1 MAARCAGSL
10 PRKTPAPLPMS
21 NLLAIEIGGSKL
33 QLFAGTGAGEILDR
47 RRFAVERERGAEGIR
62 EHIAA
67 ALPELIEKWQPAAI
81 GVGYGGPVNWRTGR
95 IWKSY
100 HIAGWSDFPLG
111 DWLRERT
118 GLPAFV
124 ENDSNLATLGE
135 ARCGAGQG
143 ASPVFYTNMGSGVG
157 GGLAIDGQLYH
168 GASPGEMEFGHL
180 RLEAP
185 DRILEEDCAGWSLDR
200 QIRAAIVDAPDSMLA
215 RLAAADPGGE
225 ARHLSAALAAG
236 DPLALEMLARLA
248 GHLARALGVVTQ
260 LLHPEV
266 IVIGGGVSLIGEPL
280 RAAVAERLPG
290 CIMDVFHPGPSIRLA
305 GLREE
310 SVPVGALLMAA
321 DRLSLSLSSS

>member
-1 MAARCAGSL
+1 
-10 PRKTPAPLPMS
+10 MS
-21 NLLAIEIGGSKL
+21 EFLAIEIGGSKL
-33 QLFAGTGAGEILDR
+33 QLFAGTGDGEILDR

-62 EHIAA
+62 ARIAE
-67 ALPELIEKWQPAAI
+67 ALPELVARWSPAAI

-100 HIAGWSDFPLG
+100 HIAGWSDFPMG
-111 DWLRERT
+111 DWLREQT

-124 ENDSNLATLGE
+124 ENDTNLATLGE
-135 ARCGAGQG
+135 ARRGAGRG

-157 GGLAIDGQLYH
+157 GGLAIDGRLYH
-168 GASPGEMEFGHL
+168 GAPPGEMEFGHL
-180 RLEAP
+180 RIVAP
-185 DRILEEDCAGWSLDR
+185 DRIIEDDCAGWSLDR
-200 QIRAAIVDAPDSMLA
+200 QIRALVESAPESPLA

-236 DPLALEMLARLA
+236 DPQAQAILTTLA

-266 IVIGGGVSLIGEPL
+266 IVIGGGVSLVGEPL
-280 RAAVAERLPG
+280 RAAVAERLPDS
-290 CIMDVFHPGPSIRLA
+290 IMDVFHPGPPIRLA
-305 GLREE
+305 GLRED

-321 DRLSLSLSSS
+321 DRFTESSS

>member
-1 MAARCAGSL
+1 M
-10 PRKTPAPLPMS
+10 PEF
-21 NLLAIEIGGSKL
+21 LAIEIGGSKL

-47 RRFAVERERGAEGIR
+47 RRFVVDRERGAEGIR
-62 EHIAA
+62 AHIAQ
-67 ALPELIEKWQPAAI
+67 ALPELVAKWKPAAI

-111 DWLRERT
+111 DWLHEQT

-124 ENDSNLATLGE
+124 DNDTNLATLGE

-143 ASPVFYTNMGSGVG
+143 ASPVFYMNMGSGVG
-157 GGLAIDGQLYH
+157 GGLAIDGRLYH
-168 GASPGEMEFGHL
+168 GAPPGEMEFGHL
-180 RLEAP
+180 RLETP
-185 DRILEEDCAGWSLDR
+185 DRIVEDDCAGWSLDR
-200 QIRAAIVDAPDSMLA
+200 KIREGIKNAPDSKLA
-215 RLAAADPGGE
+215 QLAGADPGAE

-236 DPLALEMLARLA
+236 DPLAQSLLTDLAA
-248 GHLARALGVVTQ
+248 HLTKGLGIVTQ

-280 RAAVAERLPG
+280 RAAVEKRLPEY
-290 CIMDVFHPGPSIRLA
+290 IMDVYHPGPPIRLA
-305 GLREE
+305 GLRED

-321 DRLSLSLSSS
+321 DRFNSSQS